1 MPRYKIIIEY
11 DGTGYVGWQ
20 QQNNG
25 PSIQEELR
33 KAVFAFSGETVD
45 ITGAGRTDAGVHAL
59 GQAAHFDVAR
69 TLDPFHLC
77 QAMNAHLRPQP
88 ISVLAAEIVPD
99 GFSARFSALERSYI
113 YRILNRRSRP
123 ALDTN
128 RVWWVGPSLDA
139 DAMREA
145 ASVLLGRHD
154 FSTFRASECQAK
166 SPVKTLDELS
176 VERQGENIIFR
187 VRARSFL
194 HHQVRNMVGTL
205 KMVGEGKWDKQ
216 RVLEALE
223 ARDRKAGGPTA
234 PAAGLYFES
243 VRYPDDP
250 EAVVASGSN
259 GG

>member
-1 MPRYKIIIEY
+1 MPRYKITIEY

-25 PSIQEELR
+25 RSIQEELR

-59 GQAAHFDVAR
+59 GQVAHFDAAR
-69 TLDPFHLC
+69 VIDPFHLC

-99 GFSARFSALERSYI
+99 GFSARFSAVERSYI

-123 ALDTN
+123 ALETN

-139 DAMREA
+139 AAMRDA
-145 ASVLLGRHD
+145 AAVLLGRHD
-154 FSTFRASECQAK
+154 FSTFRASECQAR

-176 VERQGENIIFR
+176 VEQHGDTIVFH

-243 VRYPDDP
+243 VRYPDDGP
-250 EAVVASGSN
+250 AATAFAPNEE
-259 GG
+259 